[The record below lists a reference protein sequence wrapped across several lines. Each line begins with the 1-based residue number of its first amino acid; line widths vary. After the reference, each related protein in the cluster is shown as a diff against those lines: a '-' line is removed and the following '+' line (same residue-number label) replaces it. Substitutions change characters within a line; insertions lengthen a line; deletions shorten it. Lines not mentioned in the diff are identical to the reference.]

1 MLTTIQVIM
10 VFIIMVMSLLL
21 SLSILL
27 LECCWTKYEKRL
39 LVIAE
44 SARLVRSREEFR
56 NGDQLIMHTKG
67 RRIRQISE
75 AFMKTGDML
84 LTDVKFN

>member
-1 MLTTIQVIM
+1 MLTTMQVIM

-44 SARLVRSREEFR
+44 NARLVRSCEEVR

-67 RRIRQISE
+67 RRIREISAGVVE
-75 AFMKTGDML
+75 DEDMR
-84 LTDVKFN
+84 LTRDRVH